1 MAVLLGM
8 FFVTFFFNFP
18 YQYRVPSQILG
29 LMPAK
34 ILRAGGWADLRLVK
48 IFGHYLMTYQFAPV
62 LYFAAIVIFIL
73 AGKRMYERFQ
83 IGGR

>member
-1 MAVLLGM
+1 
-8 FFVTFFFNFP
+8 
-18 YQYRVPSQILG
+18 
-29 LMPAK
+29 
-34 ILRAGGWADLRLVK
+34 
-48 IFGHYLMTYQFAPV
+48 MTYQFAPV

>member
-48 IFGHYLMTYQFAPV
+48 IF
-62 LYFAAIVIFIL
+62 
-73 AGKRMYERFQ
+73 
-83 IGGR
+83 